1 MQRTFMITLFAGALG
16 AGVGRMFC
24 ESSMLPNLWAQE
36 VAQTT
41 KLVAE
46 RRGEASSNG
55 LDAGDGLTP
64 DERVNIEVYDEV
76 NRGVVNITTQ
86 TLRPDV
92 FFILPVPTEGAGSG
106 SVLDKHG
113 HILTNHHVVAD
124 AEEMNVTLFNGQ
136 SYDAKLIGQDPVN
149 DIAVLK
155 ITAPPDTLH
164 PIALGDSSRLR
175 VGQKIYAVGN
185 PFGLE
190 RTLTI
195 GIVSSLNRTL
205 PSRTGRM
212 MKSIIQIDAAL
223 NQGNS
228 GGPLLDTRAR
238 LIGMNTAIASS
249 TGQNTGVG
257 FAIPV
262 NTVRRVI
269 PELIEHGHVIR
280 PEIGIT
286 HVDETDRGLVI
297 AVLSKGGPAERGG
310 LRGFRVVRRKRRRGP
325 FVTTQTYID
334 QNYADMIIA
343 IDGEQVRSAD
353 DLLTFVER
361 KRPGDQ
367 IRVTIIRDGRQ
378 AYADVTLGQSE

>member
-1 MQRTFMITLFAGALG
+1 MQRTIVFCLIAGALG
-16 AGVGRMFC
+16 GAGGVLLRETPRSRILSAQDATQAVGLAPERR
-24 ESSMLPNLWAQE
+24 SE
-36 VAQTT
+36 VAQD
-41 KLVAE
+41 
-46 RRGEASSNG
+46 G
-55 LDAGDGLTP
+55 LDWADELTP
-64 DERVNIEVYDEV
+64 DERVNIEVYDKV

-92 FFILPVPTEGAGSG
+92 FFILPVPSEGAGSG
-106 SVLDKHG
+106 SVLDKRG

-124 AEEMNVTLFNGQ
+124 VKEVNVTLFNGQ

-149 DIAVLK
+149 DIAVLR
-155 ITAPPDTLH
+155 IDAPPDELH
-164 PIALGDSSRLR
+164 PITLGESSRLR

-205 PSRTGRM
+205 PSRTGRLM
-212 MKSIIQIDAAL
+212 NSIIQIDAAL

-228 GGPLLDTRAR
+228 GGPLIDTRAR

-262 NTVRRVI
+262 NTIRRVI
-269 PELIEHGHVIR
+269 PELIEHGRVIR
-280 PEIGIT
+280 PDIGIAR
-286 HVDETDRGLVI
+286 VGETDRGLVI
-297 AVLSKGGPAERGG
+297 VILTKGGPAERAG
-310 LRGFRVVRRKRRRGP
+310 LRGFRLVRRKRRRGP

-343 IDGEQVRSAD
+343 IDGEKVRSAD
-353 DLLTFVER
+353 DLLTIVER
-361 KRPGDQ
+361 KKPGDRV
-367 IRVTIIRDGRQ
+367 RVTIIRDGRQ
-378 AYADVTLGQSE
+378 AYTDVTLGESE